1 MRTGAAC
8 ALGGLA
14 RARAPDR
21 VSNLP
26 ITYIIVYRIVFLI
39 NTWTKPQQQPL
50 HYIERVRLALFPF
63 REMLTLVSL

>member
-14 RARAPDR
+14 SAQAADR
-21 VSNLP
+21 FANLP
-26 ITYIIVYRIVFLI
+26 IANIIVYRIAFLI
-39 NTWTKPQQQPL
+39 NTWTKPQQHYL

-63 REMLTLVSL
+63 REM